1 MKLPV
6 IKHLT
11 QFIEENDQD
20 YIIET
25 IEVLEAMTEIASL
38 KDEELDVIG
47 ELISNMYG
55 ALEVNKLIKDGADKK
70 EALNPKLFVGYIAL
84 SKSLKDKI
92 AVYPNP
98 VEDHVYISSTKQP
111 LSSVK
116 VYDLLGVLIYEAQ
129 LEQNRQVHQIPID
142 QLKAGMYFLMIQSD
156 NGEIAKRKIQKK

>member
-55 ALEVNKLIKDGADKK
+55 ALEVNQLIKNGTDKK
-70 EALNPKLFVGYIAL
+70 TALNEFMKRVLGSI
-84 SKSLKDKI
+84 DK
-92 AVYPNP
+92 
-98 VEDHVYISSTKQP
+98 E
-111 LSSVK
+111 
-116 VYDLLGVLIYEAQ
+116 
-129 LEQNRQVHQIPID
+129 
-142 QLKAGMYFLMIQSD
+142 
-156 NGEIAKRKIQKK
+156 